1 VSTAE
6 SDALDDLL
14 AVCLCVKRH
23 NTAEFM
29 AYFAERI
36 NAALESHGSG
46 DRVEW
51 PGKWAQ
57 EFRLVSG
64 KGVEG

>member
-1 VSTAE
+1 MTRSERA
-6 SDALDDLL
+6 ALHDLV
-14 AVCLCVKRH
+14 AVCLCVRKH
-23 NTAEFM
+23 NTPEFM

-36 NAALESHGSG
+36 NVALEALGSG

-51 PGKWAQ
+51 PGRWAS

-64 KGVEG
+64 